1 VIGDVISCP
10 AGDHRAAER
19 VNRYITDGEVRLA
32 NLA

>member
-1 VIGDVISCP
+1 VIGDVISYP
-10 AGDHRAAER
+10 AADHLAVER